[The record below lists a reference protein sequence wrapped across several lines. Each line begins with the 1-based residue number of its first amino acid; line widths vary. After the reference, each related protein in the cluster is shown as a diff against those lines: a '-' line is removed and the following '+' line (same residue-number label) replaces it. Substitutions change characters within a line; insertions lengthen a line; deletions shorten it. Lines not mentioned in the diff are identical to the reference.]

1 MRNRWDRRD
10 AKRVKA
16 RRMKIDGAGTKNLQR
31 IIMEKAIKARQRNTE
46 PSLV

>member
-10 AKRVKA
+10 AKRMKA
-16 RRMKIDGAGTKNLQR
+16 RKMKIDGAGTKNLQR
-31 IIMEKAIKARQRNTE
+31 IIMEKAIKARRGNTE